1 MLNVMDVAELFDY
14 TVSLH
19 VLYFDSEYSKLQA
32 PGGRTKDMWQQLQ
45 AQQQHVFDDSLSR
58 VAVAQWQPQRGKN
71 AKSIK
76 IPILFALNVLTAF
89 IRSLSAGCYT

>member
-58 VAVAQWQPQRGKN
+58 VAATQWQPQQGKIMQN
-71 AKSIK
+71 PSKSQS
-76 IPILFALNVLTAF
+76 
-89 IRSLSAGCYT
+89 SLH